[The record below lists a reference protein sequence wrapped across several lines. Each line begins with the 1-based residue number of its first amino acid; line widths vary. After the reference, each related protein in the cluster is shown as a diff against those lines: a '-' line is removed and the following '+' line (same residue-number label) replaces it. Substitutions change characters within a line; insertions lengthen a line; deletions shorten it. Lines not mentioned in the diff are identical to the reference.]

1 MKDEPKQV
9 AYLCIR
15 VDKLLDY
22 RCAGRLFGEYH
33 SSSAALR
40 WQHPQP
46 SNHRSAISQ
55 QHMYTAHAKTLV
67 LFLSEIQMNQDKWQ
81 GRKQ

>member
-9 AYLCIR
+9 AYLYIR

-22 RCAGRLFGEYH
+22 RCAGRPFGEYH
-33 SSSAALR
+33 SSSAALG

-46 SNHRSAISQ
+46 SNHISAIGQ
-55 QHMYTAHAKTLV
+55 QHMYTADAKTL
-67 LFLSEIQMNQDKWQ
+67 FLSVIQMNQDKWQ